1 LEEKEKNKVRL
12 SKKVFAYF
20 LRMNIARKM
29 YVGYISLLALLFIV
43 SFYTLTNLNRLNLLN
58 RSILEVDVPIIQ
70 ASDQMLDEVLAQE
83 SYIRR
88 YALLDS
94 PEILKLFWEKD
105 SSFEEHVK
113 RLGSL
118 NRNPPL
124 PLEELSSLHKKYSDA
139 LIGGAKGLSSPGSEL
154 SRDLD
159 KSIKVQQESIVA
171 LLKGMAGEVRED
183 QNKKT
188 TEIADIGG
196 LAFKISAVLCLT
208 GFLFSVA
215 FFIFITVN
223 ISGAINKLKLAT
235 QKISEGDFDYR
246 PDIQNKD
253 EIGDLAA
260 SFIEMAGRLKKLEE
274 MYTDASPLT
283 RLPGGIAVE
292 NIVKKRLKGAAPI
305 AFCLMDLDN
314 FKAYNDN
321 YGYAKGN
328 EMIIATANIIEKASQ
343 DFGVENDFVGHI
355 GGDDFVLVTDA
366 DSFDETCENIIKVFD
381 REAPGFYNEDDR
393 KRGHI
398 VAKDRQGNTQR
409 FPLASL
415 SIAVV
420 TNRKKKL
427 ESHLVFGEIAAELK
441 EYAKSMPGSVYVVD
455 HRRNGVHTSGKVTK
469 SAELDKNG
477 DA

>member
-1 LEEKEKNKVRL
+1 
-12 SKKVFAYF
+12 
-20 LRMNIARKM
+20 
-29 YVGYISLLALLFIV
+29 
-43 SFYTLTNLNRLNLLN
+43 
-58 RSILEVDVPIIQ
+58 
-70 ASDQMLDEVLAQE
+70 
-83 SYIRR
+83 
-88 YALLDS
+88 
-94 PEILKLFWEKD
+94 
-105 SSFEEHVK
+105 
-113 RLGSL
+113 
-118 NRNPPL
+118 
-124 PLEELSSLHKKYSDA
+124 
-139 LIGGAKGLSSPGSEL
+139 
-154 SRDLD
+154 
-159 KSIKVQQESIVA
+159 
-171 LLKGMAGEVRED
+171 
-183 QNKKT
+183 
-188 TEIADIGG
+188 
-196 LAFKISAVLCLT
+196 
-208 GFLFSVA
+208 
-215 FFIFITVN
+215 
-223 ISGAINKLKLAT
+223 
-235 QKISEGDFDYR
+235 
-246 PDIQNKD
+246 
-253 EIGDLAA
+253 
-260 SFIEMAGRLKKLEE
+260 
-274 MYTDASPLT
+274 
-283 RLPGGIAVE
+283 
-292 NIVKKRLKGAAPI
+292 
-305 AFCLMDLDN
+305 MDLDN